1 MAKHFLHFDEI
12 EDVLSSLDLLA
23 LTVPLVK
30 KQPSYWK
37 WVLVASH
44 SSLQGAMVCALRDT
58 AGISI
63 LASDARVSHQH
74 FGRVNGGAND
84 SRQSSL
90 LDGPSFRYE
99 VRKLIP
105 KFPMQTTH
113 ILRLRLA

>member
-1 MAKHFLHFDEI
+1 I

-63 LASDARVSHQH
+63 LEKDCAREMLQWFDHGEVS
-74 FGRVNGGAND
+74 V
-84 SRQSSL
+84 QSSVWQIL
-90 LDGPSFRYE
+90 VRYFGDAAKHAAWM
-99 VRKLIP
+99 V
-105 KFPMQTTH
+105 T
-113 ILRLRLA
+113 RLS